1 MGENAAGFSTT
12 LSVGSIVSDST
23 YAGQGRL
30 HHRTEVEQAEWR
42 RSEGEAVERSRSE
55 FQKRAAFALLWS
67 LTVPRQNCPERNVT
81 YFVKKAVNLALRALG
96 KRNRELNH
104 FRSSLRRATTGSCRV
119 TQYAVQ

>member
-42 RSEGEAVERSRSE
+42 RFEGEAVERSRSE

-67 LTVPRQNCPERNVT
+67 LTVHDKTAPNET
-81 YFVKKAVNLALRALG
+81 LLI
-96 KRNRELNH
+96 
-104 FRSSLRRATTGSCRV
+104 S
-119 TQYAVQ
+119 